1 MMTARIMV
9 LMVVFWI
16 LTAFVASAE
25 EINPVVGKSG
35 AVSLRESD
43 LKRLISYQSPE
54 VQKKLQDE
62 PEQRVI
68 LVRQLLT
75 TNAIATKARSEGFDK
90 KPEVMEQLGYLIDQF
105 LAQEYLVKVVTTSV
119 TVPDEDLKRYY
130 KEHQQ
135 VFLLPEKITAR
146 HIFIE
151 VSKESGPE
159 EKAKAQARAD
169 GILLRLKK
177 GEDFDKL
184 AKEMSD
190 DADTAAKGGALGVIA
205 PGKTNSEEFEKAAFA
220 LKSGEISAV
229 VATPFG
235 YHIIKVDERQEQRT
249 ASFEEAREYIT
260 LILKRE
266 LEQKKAQEFMEKT
279 MKEAGVEV
287 FAEKITG
294 VKKENI
300 GKEGK

>member
-1 MMTARIMV
+1 MIIRV
-9 LMVVFWI
+9 LLLMVI
-16 LTAFVASAE
+16 GGGLAAIGADAE

-43 LKRLISYQSPE
+43 LTRLISYQSPE

-62 PEQRVI
+62 PEQRVN

-75 TNAIATKARSEGFDK
+75 TNAIATKARSAGFDK

-105 LAQEYLVKVVTTSV
+105 LAQEYLLKVVTASV
-119 TVPDEDLKRYY
+119 TVPDGDLKKYY
-130 KEHQQ
+130 KEHEQE
-135 VFLLPEKITAR
+135 FLLPEKVTAR

-159 EKAKAQARAD
+159 AKAKAQARAD

-177 GEDFDKL
+177 GEDFAKL
-184 AKEMSD
+184 AKEVSD
-190 DADTAAKGGALGVIA
+190 DADSAAKGGALGVIA

-220 LKSGEISAV
+220 LKAGEISAV
-229 VATPFG
+229 IATPFG
-235 YHIIKVDERQEQRT
+235 YHIIKVDERQERRT
-249 ASFEEAREYIT
+249 ASFEEAREYIAAT
-260 LILKRE
+260 LKRE
-266 LEQKKAQEFMEKT
+266 LEQKKAQEFVDKT
-279 MKEAGVEV
+279 TKDAGVEV

-294 VKKENI
+294 VKKETI

>member
-1 MMTARIMV
+1 MTARIMV

>member
-1 MMTARIMV
+1 MTARIMV
-9 LMVVFWI
+9 LMVVLWI